1 MSISTP
7 EAARA
12 VSAKATAGKLT
23 LQLED
28 GRTLS
33 VPLKLFPRLRDA
45 TPAKLAD
52 LRLVARGIGIHWPQL
67 DEDLSVRGLLTAEPL
82 PEPPIRITIIPGRET
97 DEELDPGEE
106 VPNIEVEV
114 GTEPR

>member
-82 PEPPIRITIIPGRET
+82 PELLAPLRPAPVISKRRSPAQAPRLAAYPIRRAGSR
-97 DEELDPGEE
+97 
-106 VPNIEVEV
+106 
-114 GTEPR
+114 